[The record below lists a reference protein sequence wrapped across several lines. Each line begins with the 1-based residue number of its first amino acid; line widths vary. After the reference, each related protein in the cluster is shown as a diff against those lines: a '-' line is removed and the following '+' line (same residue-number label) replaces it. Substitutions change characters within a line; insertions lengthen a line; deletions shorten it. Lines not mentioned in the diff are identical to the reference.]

1 MLREGSKMMRKN
13 GGNIIN
19 FSTVAAPLNLEGEA
33 IYASTKSAVE
43 KLTKITAYE
52 LAQYKIR
59 VNAIGPTPIDT
70 DLIKAVPK
78 NKIQEL
84 ISKQAIQRLGN
95 FDDIKNIIDFYISE
109 KSSFI
114 TAQTLFLGGV

>member
-1 MLREGSKMMRKN
+1 M
-13 GGNIIN
+13 
-19 FSTVAAPLNLEGEA
+19 
-33 IYASTKSAVE
+33 
-43 KLTKITAYE
+43 
-52 LAQYKIR
+52 AQYKIR

-114 TAQTLFLGGV
+114 TAQTLFLGRV

>member
-13 GGNIIN
+13 GNIIN